1 MKSLSEISIAKW
13 MEIIIRGDLF
23 CMDGKCRI
31 PLWKTQNCKTIFL
44 SVWWILYSSSM
55 HILLPFLR
63 CIFSPT
69 LKCNIMRQAYLE
81 KKVKCYYRIKS
92 AELTGYSL
100 YSFIHRYTEMLPL
113 SNRTSWCWLRTL
125 WQWKNYFH
133 WLLLDMR
140 VVWCQD
146 CTREG
151 APSRICDS
159 WTLPAV
165 F

>member
-113 SNRTSWCWLRTL
+113 SNRTSWCLTMEKLFSLTFARHESGL
-125 WQWKNYFH
+125 MSGLHK
-133 WLLLDMR
+133 R
-140 VVWCQD
+140 R
-146 CTREG
+146 CTFK
-151 APSRICDS
+151 D
-159 WTLPAV
+159 L
-165 F
+165 